1 MDELYVE
8 TPVTEETVDVP
19 EMEIQDA
26 PQIFLNHE
34 GVVESKPKGNV
45 KIIAVISAVVV
56 AFIVAVLL
64 LWKPVANLLGFS
76 QQSPRDQFIYVETQY
91 YNDCVDSISAWYGD
105 FMACLEEGMF
115 AGESEIKLQL
125 GDQIVDVLSAQIGT
139 DISWLD
145 DVSIRMNTATDL
157 RYVQITMIP
166 VVGEVDLFS
175 IDLIYD
181 SQEQRILVGVPE
193 MSGTY
198 IVGDDIGDTETAPVT
213 PIDKEMIRAF
223 VEAMPTEQ
231 TVNTLLRKYLKS
243 ALSAI
248 KTVSRKTEKVTIEG
262 ITQECTVLET
272 QLDTVT
278 YTDMLIAVLQEAK
291 QGAELYSVVEK
302 IADFAAPYEEIP
314 SKVEWKMEIDKIITA
329 LEEEK
334 ATADIESVVTWKIY
348 LDSKDRLIG
357 LSSEVSDTGDYARY
371 VTVRK
376 GDKFAYEQNIGN
388 MFVVVGSGV
397 DKNSNING
405 EFRLLVSGMEMA
417 TVELIDLDSKKF
429 DNHELSGTVRVK
441 ASKLVSQLLFNTSVD
456 AELTLELVFDDENMD
471 GGFSLNA
478 YIANELLVGI
488 GMNLEQ
494 LTDYSIDIPS
504 KIIDSNDEEAINN
517 WLNNWNAEKVYENM
531 KNAGIPQ
538 ELLMS
543 LFMSALNLEE
553 I

>member
-166 VVGEVDLFS
+166 VVGEEDLFS

-278 YTDMLIAVLQEAK
+278 YTDMIIAVLQEAK

-314 SKVEWKMEIDKIITA
+314 SKAEWNMEIDKIITA

-405 EFRLLVSGMEMA
+405 EFRLLASGMEMA

-517 WLNNWNAEKVYENM
+517 WFNNWNAEKVYENM

-538 ELLMS
+538 ELLVS